1 MIVKKIAISAAL
13 ACLCSV
19 PVAVNAAAL
28 YNSWTTNEG
37 DSGNY
42 ILTVT
47 DQGAGNFNFNLT
59 VDPWN
64 AEALGV
70 FVDLGNYNFDAAPSV
85 TSSSSS
91 PTSLNPAVELFA
103 TDTTDNG
110 CGNGCNLDGL
120 SPPVAT
126 PDGQWE
132 MVFRLGGQGYDGVQ
146 TFEWAVAG
154 LTDIAESDFGLVG
167 IRAQQLCDAGSTLP
181 NGSCTGSDKSYGSVQ
196 VVPIPAAAWLFGS
209 GLAGLAGIARRKKR
223 NKAVSS

>member
-1 MIVKKIAISAAL
+1 MKTKKLALSAAL

-19 PVAVNAAAL
+19 PAVVNAAAL

-37 DSGNY
+37 ESGNY

-47 DQGAGNFNFNLT
+47 DQGSGSFNFNLT

-70 FVDLGNYNFDAAPSV
+70 FVDLGNYNFGAAPPSV

-91 PTSLNPAVELFA
+91 PTSLNPAVLLHG
-103 TDTTDNG
+103 TDTNSDT
-110 CGNGCNLDGL
+110 CGNGCNLNGL

-126 PDGQWE
+126 PDGEWE

-167 IRAQQLCDAGSTLP
+167 IRAQQLCDAGDILP
-181 NGSCTGSDKSYGSVQ
+181 GDSCGGSDKSYGSVQ

-209 GLAGLAGIARRKKR
+209 GLVGLAGIARRKKA
-223 NKAVSS
+223 K